1 MLAPGCLV
9 LLFLPLIGLGIGHYV
24 AGESGM
30 IWGAVLGLL
39 LAGLGSAGLLWLL
52 RAMKSD

>member
-1 MLAPGCLV
+1 
-9 LLFLPLIGLGIGHYV
+9 
-24 AGESGM
+24 M